1 MTLLN
6 LVVLLLQ
13 VLTAILIVFIHSGTH
28 AVFLLVVSRQRLLI
42 VHILLLLG
50 LTVFI
55 VES

>member
-13 VLTAILIVFIHSGTH
+13 VLAAILIVFIHSGTH

-50 LTVFI
+50 LTVVI